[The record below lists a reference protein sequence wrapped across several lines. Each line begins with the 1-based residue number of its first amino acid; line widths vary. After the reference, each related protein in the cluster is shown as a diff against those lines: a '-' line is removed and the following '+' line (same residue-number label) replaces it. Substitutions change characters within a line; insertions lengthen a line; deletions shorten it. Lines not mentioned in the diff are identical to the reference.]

1 MIVIYAVC
9 NVCKCQLHKCKLDL
23 CDGVNF
29 LEFPICKHPQKSQKS
44 PPVQEIAMWFPPSSE
59 KRWDSGWVRWDS
71 GLTEK
76 KNGMCESLQPFCHPP
91 QECRVI
97 SSGVICAV
105 LFRAWWKQHISQS
118 DQQELSALLLT
129 QAILSAFV
137 LLFLPV
143 LAQTHTFPFVFR
155 SYQIFYFKSLAEICR
170 HFFKVEISITSVW
183 TRRVSVKRKAKL
195 LQKKGWIR
203 VL

>member
-1 MIVIYAVC
+1 MPVVQTQTRPLWWC
-9 NVCKCQLHKCKLDL
+9 
-23 CDGVNF
+23 
-29 LEFPICKHPQKSQKS
+29 EFFRLSYTQVSTKEPEVPTCVGNSH
-44 PPVQEIAMWFPPSSE
+44 VVPPSSE
-59 KRWDSGWVRWDS
+59 KRCGSGWVRWDS

-97 SSGVICAV
+97 SWGVICAV

-118 DQQELSALLLT
+118 DQPELSALLLT
-129 QAILSAFV
+129 QAILSTFV

-143 LAQTHTFPFVFR
+143 FAQTHVFPFVFR

-170 HFFKVEISITSVW
+170 LFFKVENSITSVFNKESILKKKSK
-183 TRRVSVKRKAKL
+183 VVARK
-195 LQKKGWIR
+195 GRIC
-203 VL
+203 VF